1 MEINII
7 SYTAAQYAALTAEQL
22 QEVRSAQIKKNK
34 LDAAYLENL
43 EKEKHRLTENGT
55 LLSTMWQATQNR
67 LYADYAKE
75 VETLREGL
83 LFYLHYSTK
92 PDNSEGSEISAP
104 YKVDYSLSDTER
116 FQIVKDYYM
125 ETYTSANERF
135 LAFKADEVAVQ
146 YLGELYAPLYDYFLQ
161 LESETA

>member
-67 LYADYAKE
+67 MYADYAKE

-92 PDNSEGSEISAP
+92 PDNPEGSEIAAP

-161 LESETA
+161 LESETT